1 MQPEPTVIY
10 EDNQACFK
18 VALNDMIQP
27 RTKHVKIRYHFS
39 REMIKEKLVKLVY
52 CPTELMS
59 ADALTK
65 ALFQEKWDIFKKVL
79 LLEDTR
85 IDQSGSV
92 EDGPV
97 AAINVTAH
105 LVSFEIPAQSG
116 EEDEAWGKPE
126 ASKRQARGA
135 GSIPLLWQ

>member
-1 MQPEPTVIY
+1 
-10 EDNQACFK
+10 
-18 VALNDMIQP
+18 
-27 RTKHVKIRYHFS
+27 
-39 REMIKEKLVKLVY
+39 MIKEKLVKLVY

-135 GSIPLLWQ
+135 GSIPLLWQWSSTSGNKARSFTQLPTFPTLSFVYKLLTTFDLFQ